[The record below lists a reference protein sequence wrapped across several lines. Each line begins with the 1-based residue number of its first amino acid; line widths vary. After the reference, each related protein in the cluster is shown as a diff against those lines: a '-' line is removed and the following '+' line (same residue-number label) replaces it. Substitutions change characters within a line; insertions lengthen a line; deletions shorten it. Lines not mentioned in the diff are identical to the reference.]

1 MPEKRTLTGQYELP
15 LTCMKGCPENKMDWY
30 KLHKMF
36 HKAATTVAEIKSKK
50 NARIFFLS

>member
-1 MPEKRTLTGQYELP
+1 
-15 LTCMKGCPENKMDWY
+15 MKGCQENKTDWY
-30 KLHKMF
+30 KLHKTF